1 METCSVPW
9 TLTWTLVIF
18 RRIVAQIRAT
28 LWMEFSDA
36 PITEK
41 MTQQVEKKTVIITLA
56 VTRKTERTIEQ
67 FLKTKD
73 DKTMKRLVFKGYIS

>member
-1 METCSVPW
+1 VPR

-36 PITEK
+36 PSSEK
-41 MTQQVEKKTVIITLA
+41 TTQQVEIKAVIITLA
-56 VTRKTERTIEQ
+56 VTIKTERSIGH

-73 DKTMKRLVFKGYIS
+73 DKITKRLVFKGYIS